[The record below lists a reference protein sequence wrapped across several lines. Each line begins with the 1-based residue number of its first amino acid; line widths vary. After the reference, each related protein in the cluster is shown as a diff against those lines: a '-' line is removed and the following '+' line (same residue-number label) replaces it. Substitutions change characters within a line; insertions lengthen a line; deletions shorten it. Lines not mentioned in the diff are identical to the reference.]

1 MTIERLTTS
10 SLRMLHEAIRCA
22 MATDD
27 ALPQGQKPY
36 LVREY
41 RDWREQADQIEG
53 ELWWRGVNYT
63 PLPW

>member
-1 MTIERLTTS
+1 MQIEGLTTS
-10 SLRMLHEAIRCA
+10 SLRVLHEAIRRA

-41 RDWREQADQIEG
+41 SDWRAQADQIEG
-53 ELWWRGVNYT
+53 ELWWRGANYM
-63 PLPW
+63 PLRW